1 MGTSDVTIYR
11 FRCKFSVEFKTWIY
25 QYSTMRS
32 PILFLTVLSVGWSV
46 LASIVDGEAV
56 DLSNLA
62 GQRARAMASE
72 CGVPLRWFDIY
83 GKQPHLQE
91 QYPDKKID
99 VRADDIRY
107 GTASRKLDR
116 PGYVY
121 TQWFT
126 NGGSL
131 PIKGFIH
138 KTKAATSTF
147 SWSVTESLKLSAE
160 VEISAGIPE
169 VISGDVK
176 ITTGLNLASTQGKT
190 KTTTEEFK
198 VSHIIEVPP
207 KSKVKATITITE
219 TELEV
224 PWTATMH
231 VTGFEAVWL
240 EEKCNGHFLWF
251 LPVQQL
257 AAYHRKLQSESS
269 GVRFEASGVFRAVRA
284 VRATIKLDEFPL

>member
-1 MGTSDVTIYR
+1 
-11 FRCKFSVEFKTWIY
+11 
-25 QYSTMRS
+25 MRS
-32 PILFLTVLSVGWSV
+32 PLLLLSLLSAVAWM
-46 LASIVDGEAV
+46 ANGEAV
-56 DLSNLA
+56 DLSSVA
-62 GQRARAMASE
+62 GQRARAMASN
-72 CGVPLRWFDIY
+72 CGVALKWYDLY

-91 QYPDKKID
+91 RYPDKKID
-99 VRADDIRY
+99 VRAEDIQY
-107 GTASRKLDR
+107 GTVSRKLDR

-138 KTKAATSTF
+138 KTKSATSTF
-147 SWSVTESLKLSAE
+147 TWSVTESLKLSAE
-160 VEISAGIPE
+160 VEISAGVPE

-240 EEKCNGHFLWF
+240 EEKCNGHYLWF

-257 AAYHRKLQSESS
+257 ASFHRKLQAESS
-269 GVRFEASGVFRAVRA
+269 GVRFQASGVFSAVRA
-284 VRATIKLDEFPL
+284 VRATIRLNEYPLK